1 MQQGG
6 SVLHGRGG
14 IKLCSPPSLSVTPP
28 LREWRSFLV
37 LLLVLAPTLMLPLLF
52 VAEYLTHSWMKIAFA
67 NKLMYYYL
75 HNRYL
80 VYTFVTAVNF
90 AAVTFNTW

>member
-1 MQQGG
+1 MGEG
-6 SVLHGRGG
+6 ELNFA
-14 IKLCSPPSLSVTPP
+14 P
-28 LREWRSFLV
+28 LRSSTTSPARVEELFGFVACVSS
-37 LLLVLAPTLMLPLLF
+37 PTLMLPLLF

-90 AAVTFNTW
+90 TAVTFNTW